1 MPFTETFLCTP
12 LPEGITGTKVR
23 IAVLV
28 SPRLGGDA
36 ADDLDNWPDVR
47 DWPEIRPTWQ
57 VTIKQGDT
65 EAVLTGTEVVPAAGY
80 DDATW
85 EQLFPQSMQVTPYVP
100 VDRSEA
106 PIYSYPV
113 AKVVEFVRELHT
125 KVLTSSRTQFPTL
138 AQLQDDEVF
147 QELKAALDPVNLG
160 ELQSLWS
167 DGPKPDTDD
176 AFTAFAPLEFIYG
189 SRPGSAPPP
198 VPTDPPV
205 VTNVDPDTGVVS
217 GRTPV
222 TITGE
227 NFFEPVTVTFGSNL
241 ATEVVVVDEETITCR
256 SPRAGFL
263 DVEVDVR
270 VTTNVGRSATS
281 PDAKFTYYVPGPR

>member
-36 ADDLDNWPDVR
+36 TDDLDNWPDVR
-47 DWPEIRPTWQ
+47 DWPDIRPTWQ
-57 VTIKQGDT
+57 VTLKQGDT

-85 EQLFPQSMQVTPYVP
+85 EQLFPHTMQVTPYVP

-106 PIYSYPV
+106 RIYSYPV
-113 AKVVEFVRELHT
+113 AKVVRFVKELHT
-125 KVLTSSRTQFPTL
+125 RVLTESRTQFPTL
-138 AQLQDDEVF
+138 EELQDDEVF
-147 QELKAALDPVNLG
+147 QALKAALDPINWG
-160 ELQSLWS
+160 ELQDLWS
-167 DGPKPDTDD
+167 DGPKEDADD
-176 AFTAFAPLEFIYG
+176 PFSAFAPLEFLYG
-189 SRPGSAPPP
+189 PRPGSAPPP
-198 VPTDPPV
+198 LPTDPPV
-205 VTNVDPDTGVVS
+205 VTNLDPVTGVVG
-217 GRTPV
+217 GRTLV

-227 NFFEPVTVTFGSNL
+227 NFFQPITVTFGSNL
-241 ATEVVVVDEETITCR
+241 ATEVEVVDEQTVKCR
-256 SPRAGFL
+256 SPRAGFD

-270 VTTNVGRSATS
+270 VTTNEGTSPVS

>member
-1 MPFTETFLCTP
+1 M
-12 LPEGITGTKVR
+12 
-23 IAVLV
+23 LV

-36 ADDLDNWPDVR
+36 ADDLNNWPDVR

-106 PIYSYPV
+106 RIYSYPV
-113 AKVVEFVRELHT
+113 AKVVEFVRGLHT
-125 KVLTSSRTQFPTL
+125 KVLTSSRTQFPEL
-138 AQLQDDEVF
+138 ADLQDDDTF
-147 QELKAALDPVNLG
+147 QALKAALDPVNLG

-176 AFTAFAPLEFIYG
+176 AFSAFAPLEFLYG
-189 SRPGSAPPP
+189 ARPGSAPDP
-198 VPTDPPV
+198 VPTASPV
-205 VTNVDPDTGVVS
+205 VANVDPDTGVVG

-227 NFFEPVTVTFGSNL
+227 NFFDPVTVTFGSNL
-241 ATEVVVVDEETITCR
+241 ATDVVVVDEETITCR